1 MKNVKLKNISE
12 TKVELTFVVGV
23 EELAIAAQVA
33 TTKIAKDM
41 KLPGF
46 RKGKAPI
53 ATASKSIDPE
63 LLQKETLDNA
73 ISKAVADG
81 FVSKNVMALERPV
94 VEVTKYVPGETL
106 EFKAEAQILPE
117 VKLGDYKKLKVKTEK
132 IEISE
137 TEINEVVDRMLD
149 GMAAKKIVERAAKLG
164 DEVVIDFVGKKDDV
178 AFEGGAGND
187 YPLSLGSNQFIPGFE
202 EGIVGHKTGETF
214 DLELT
219 FPDDYQVENLKGAKT
234 VFTTTIKSVK
244 ESIKPE
250 LTDEF
255 AAKVGPFKTAD
266 ELLADVKR
274 ELTAQKERENSEK
287 LKDDLVSQ
295 LVKASNVPVP
305 EILVNDQM
313 QSIEKD
319 FENNLTYQGLT
330 IDRYLETKG
339 IKDKE
344 TWVNDEI
351 KPVATKRVQA
361 GLVLAELSRVEKI
374 EATDAEFEAHVEKY
388 KTQYANNADALKQF
402 EQPEV
407 RRDIANRL
415 VTEKTVERLVELN
428 IKK

>member
-81 FVSKNVMALERPV
+81 FVSKNVMALERPI